1 MHTQMT
7 NGSVLAKTRELCQTI
22 VDQDEFQALRRD
34 VDTFMAD
41 DPAQTLYRSVAE
53 RGEALHHKQQQGT
66 QLEQDEINAYE
77 NERQTLMG
85 NEVARRFLDAQQ
97 QMHEIQQNVTRY
109 VMKTLEIGRVPGEE
123 DFESCGAGCSCG
135 H

>member
-34 VDTFMAD
+34 VDSFMAD
-41 DPAQTLYRSVAE
+41 DSAQTLYRSVAE
-53 RGEALHHKQQQGT
+53 RGEVLHHKQQQGI
-66 QLEQDEINAYE
+66 QLDEDEISAYE
-77 NERQTLMG
+77 TERQSLLG
-85 NEVARRFLDAQQ
+85 NEVARRFLDAQE
-97 QMHEIQQNVTRY
+97 QMHGIQQNVTRY
-109 VMKTLEIGRVPGEE
+109 VMKTIEIGRVPGEE
-123 DFESCGAGCSCG
+123 DFETCGHGCSCG